1 MDKFVPESPDI
12 LDRLYTDTE
21 DKTSIGSL
29 DDLLLLDLNENYK
42 NNRNRS
48 TTIYRMTEEQ
58 INIVQK
64 NTK

>member
-29 DDLLLLDLNENYK
+29 DDLLQLEENENYK
-42 NNRNRS
+42 NNPNKS
-48 TTIYRMTEEQ
+48 TSIYRMTEEQ